1 MLANL
6 AAHEACKLVVDGV
19 TGACGDDATLDRLAD
34 ESHVADYVEQLVACA
49 LVVPNKRLVLY
60 VAKLSSVATLYVNHV
75 CKRVETLLSGL
86 HLVDDDGVVEVA
98 ALDEVG
104 LQQWL
109 DVAYEYE
116 GTCRSNIGAELV
128 DAVECG
134 KL

>member
-1 MLANL
+1 M
-6 AAHEACKLVVDGV
+6 
-19 TGACGDDATLDRLAD
+19 
-34 ESHVADYVEQLVACA
+34 ACA

-60 VAKLSSVATLYVNHV
+60 VAKLSSVATLYVNQV
-75 CKRVETLLSGL
+75 CKRVETFLCGL

-104 LQQWL
+104 LQQWF